1 MIAVI
6 TGDIVNSEQYSSSI
20 WMPLLKKVLKKYGEQ
35 PEIWDIYR
43 GDEFQIKIS
52 PLVALEAAIQLKA
65 MIKSVNNLDVR
76 IAIGIGDET
85 YSGGRITEANGSAY
99 KRSGRMFETLKE
111 EKRTLALASGN
122 ETQDN
127 ILNLMIKL
135 ALDFMDDWSPV
146 SANTVAW
153 TLQHPESSQQAMASH
168 FKIQQSAVSQRQKRA
183 RMYLLQELLEFY
195 KQSIKQIA
203 P

>member
-6 TGDIVNSEQYSSSI
+6 TGDIVNSEQYPSSI
-20 WMPLLKKVLKKYGEQ
+20 WMPLLKKVLKKYGKH

-43 GDEFQIKIS
+43 GDEFQVKTS
-52 PLVALEAAIQLKA
+52 PLAALEATIKIKA
-65 MIKSVNNLDVR
+65 VIKTVKNLDVR
-76 IAIGIGDET
+76 LAIGIGDET

-122 ETQDN
+122 DSQDQT
-127 ILNLMIKL
+127 LNFMIKL
-135 ALDFMDDWSPV
+135 ALDFMDDWSTV

-153 TLQHPESSQQAMASH
+153 ILQHPESSQEAMARH
-168 FKIQQSAVSQRQKRA
+168 FNIQQSAVSQRQKRA
-183 RMYLLQELLEFY
+183 RMHLLQELLTFY
-195 KQSIKQIA
+195 QQTIKQIA

>member
-6 TGDIVNSEQYSSSI
+6 TGDIVNSEQYPSST
-20 WMPLLKKVLKKYGEQ
+20 WMPLLKKVLKEYGEQ

-43 GDEFQIKIS
+43 GDEFQVKTTPIA
-52 PLVALEAAIQLKA
+52 ALEAAIKVKA
-65 MIKSVNNLDVR
+65 VIKSVKNLDVR

-111 EKRTLALASGN
+111 EKRNLALASGN
-122 ETQDN
+122 DSHDQ

-135 ALDFMDDWSPV
+135 ALNFMDDWSTV
-146 SANTVAW
+146 SANTVAF
-153 TLQHPESSQQAMASH
+153 TLQYPESSQEAMAGH
-168 FKIQQSAVSQRQKRA
+168 FKVQQSAVSQRQKRA
-183 RMYLLQELLEFY
+183 RMHLLQELLEFY
-195 KQSIKQIA
+195 QQTIKQIA

>member
-6 TGDIVNSEQYSSSI
+6 TGDIVNSEQYPSLI
-20 WMPLLKKVLKKYGEQ
+20 WMPLLKKVLMKYGEQ

-43 GDEFQIKIS
+43 GDEFQVKTS
-52 PLVALEAAIQLKA
+52 PLEALEAAIEVKA
-65 MIKSVNNLDVR
+65 VIKSIKNLDVR
-76 IAIGIGDET
+76 LAIGIGDET

-122 ETQDN
+122 DTLDQM
-127 ILNLMIKL
+127 LNLMIKI
-135 ALDFMDDWSPV
+135 ALDFMDDWSTV
-146 SANTVAW
+146 SANTVAYF
-153 TLQHPESSQQAMASH
+153 LQYPESSQEAVARH

-183 RMYLLQELLEFY
+183 RIHLLKELLAFY
-195 KQSIKQIA
+195 QQTIKQIA

>member
-6 TGDIVNSEQYSSSI
+6 TGDIVNSEQYPSSI
-20 WMPLLKKVLKKYGEQ
+20 WMPILKKVLNKYGVQ

-43 GDEFQIKIS
+43 GDEFQLKTS
-52 PLVALEAAIQLKA
+52 PLIALAAAIQIKA
-65 MIKSVNNLDVR
+65 VIKSVKNLDVR

-122 ETQDN
+122 DTQDH

-135 ALDFMDDWSPV
+135 ALDFMDDWSTV
-146 SANTVAW
+146 SANTVAY
-153 TLQHPESSQQAMASH
+153 TLEHPESSQEAMARH
-168 FKIQQSAVSQRQKRA
+168 FKIKQSAVSQRQKRS
-183 RMYLLQELLEFY
+183 RIQLLQELLEY
-195 KQSIKQIA
+195 YQLTIKQIA
-203 P
+203 R

>member
-6 TGDIVNSEQYSSSI
+6 TGDIVNSEQYPSSI

-43 GDEFQIKIS
+43 GDEFQVKTS
-52 PLVALEAAIQLKA
+52 PLEALEAAIKVKA
-65 MIKSVNNLDVR
+65 VIKSVKNLDVR
-76 IAIGIGDET
+76 LAIGIGDET

-122 ETQDN
+122 DSLDHM
-127 ILNLMIKL
+127 LNLMIKI
-135 ALDFMDDWSPV
+135 ALDFMDDWSTV
-146 SANTVAW
+146 SANTVAYS
-153 TLQHPESSQQAMASH
+153 LQYPESSQEAVARH

-183 RMYLLQELLEFY
+183 RMHLLQEILAFY
-195 KQSIKQIA
+195 QQTIKQIT

>member
-6 TGDIVNSEQYSSSI
+6 TGDIVNSEQYPSSI
-20 WMPLLKKVLKKYGEQ
+20 WMPLLKKVLKEYGEQ

-43 GDEFQIKIS
+43 GDEFQVKTTPIA
-52 PLVALEAAIQLKA
+52 ALEAAIKVKA
-65 MIKSVNNLDVR
+65 VIKSVKNLDVR

-111 EKRTLALASGN
+111 EKRNLALASSN
-122 ETQDN
+122 DSQDV

-135 ALDFMDDWSPV
+135 ALNFMDDWSTV

-153 TLQHPESSQQAMASH
+153 TLQHPESSQEAMSRH

-183 RMYLLQELLEFY
+183 RMHLLQELLEFY
-195 KQSIKQIA
+195 QTTIKQIA

>member
-6 TGDIVNSEQYSSSI
+6 TGDIVNSEQYPSSI

-43 GDEFQIKIS
+43 GDEFQVKTS
-52 PLVALEAAIQLKA
+52 PLEALEAAIKIKA
-65 MIKSVNNLDVR
+65 VIKSVKNLDVR
-76 IAIGIGDET
+76 LAIGIGDET

-99 KRSGRMFETLKE
+99 KRSGRMFEALKE

-122 ETQDN
+122 DSLDQM
-127 ILNLMIKL
+127 LNLMIKI
-135 ALDFMDDWSPV
+135 ALDFMDDWSTV
-146 SANTVAW
+146 SANTAAYI
-153 TLQHPESSQQAMASH
+153 LQHPESSQEAVASH

-183 RMYLLQELLEFY
+183 RMHLLQELLAFY
-195 KQSIKQIA
+195 QQTIKQIV